1 MCSMEIR
8 EHNMAHIFSSH
19 RIWSKYCL
27 RITLRLLWFD
37 QIPSSLT
44 LKGPSRK
51 SKTICFTTYAT
62 FESPSPT
69 IIVSSPWTLS
79 TLPTINN
86 PNIVNSGS
94 YSVNIRNTI
103 KNILP
108 MGQSK
113 IKYTKKIVVST
124 LTLHLSYNYHKIA
137 SN

>member
-1 MCSMEIR
+1 
-8 EHNMAHIFSSH
+8 
-19 RIWSKYCL
+19 
-27 RITLRLLWFD
+27 
-37 QIPSSLT
+37 
-44 LKGPSRK
+44 
-51 SKTICFTTYAT
+51 
-62 FESPSPT
+62 
-69 IIVSSPWTLS
+69 
-79 TLPTINN
+79 LPTINN